1 MQTGS
6 ENPSAHS
13 TYVTEHIHEPLSPWR
28 IHPATS
34 IHRSYVGLMLSGN
47 NCGELAM
54 VSSVPGLVLH
64 TSWYDNDNEQDDY
77 ANNQAHPHLHICQ
90 DVSSTSTSQKQGFGI
105 PFHHI
110 CLRTLLAPRRK
121 PCADTARLSVLSWRE
136 SRRSPRW
143 ETLLM
148 FSRIT
153 PTVSSI
159 CCRRALVSTYPEKL
173 TVRHSK
179 NHDGRECQE
188 R

>member
-1 MQTGS
+1 
-6 ENPSAHS
+6 
-13 TYVTEHIHEPLSPWR
+13 
-28 IHPATS
+28 
-34 IHRSYVGLMLSGN
+34 MLSSN

-54 VSSVPGLVLH
+54 FLVWKVILL
-64 TSWYDNDNEQDDY
+64 TSWYDDNNEQDNY
-77 ANNQAHPHLHICQ
+77 SNNQAHPHLHICN
-90 DVSSTSTSQKQGFGI
+90 DVSSTATTQCLVFHI

-159 CCRRALVSTYPEKL
+159 CYRVDHVSIHPVDL
-173 TVRHSK
+173 NVRHS
-179 NHDGRECQE
+179 R
-188 R
+188 